1 MLSTLFHST
10 STTAITLVFASPS
23 LNRPRTVYCTRGEL
37 TSIARMGMPVQR
49 RGRIH
54 SGQQPTRQ
62 DSPTGLPHDFAART
76 DRVAAAPPPPAAWCV
91 QMESCHG
98 EGWHSETGCP
108 VPSEAPGRPKT
119 RFGGSSWAST
129 QGRVGRDQE
138 SKHPSEPAALQPR
151 AALIGQRR
159 RGDDRPDRSGQ
170 NCG

>member
-1 MLSTLFHST
+1 MEVCDVFYIIPLPMCYPHFFIVLVPQLYNARFRLTLPQSTAYRF
-10 STTAITLVFASPS
+10 
-23 LNRPRTVYCTRGEL
+23 CTRGEL

-119 RFGGSSWAST
+119 RFGVSTGSRSRPSGKGGPRAST
-129 QGRVGRDQE
+129 LLNQQCC
-138 SKHPSEPAALQPR
+138 SHK
-151 AALIGQRR
+151 RR
-159 RGDDRPDRSGQ
+159 
-170 NCG
+170 